1 LGEKR
6 THRTWAKRAWP
17 SAEVMVVIVVMLLL
31 MLLMLLLLLLLL
43 LHSVGNM
50 EPSAVVQ
57 GMALAG
63 AGRVAFQA
71 IEGMAARRRAF
82 VRRLAEAE
90 NRQGP
95 PASTSHAVTTG
106 KMDCG
111 RR

>member
-1 LGEKR
+1 
-6 THRTWAKRAWP
+6 
-17 SAEVMVVIVVMLLL
+17 VVIVVMML
-31 MLLMLLLLLLLL
+31 MLLLPMLLLLLL
-43 LHSVGNM
+43 LHSAGNM

>member
-1 LGEKR
+1 
-6 THRTWAKRAWP
+6 
-17 SAEVMVVIVVMLLL
+17 MVVVVVVVM
-31 MLLMLLLLLLLL
+31 MIMMMMMLL
-43 LHSVGNM
+43 LHSAGDM

-57 GMALAG
+57 GMVLAG
-63 AGRVAFQA
+63 AGRVAFQG

>member
-1 LGEKR
+1 
-6 THRTWAKRAWP
+6 
-17 SAEVMVVIVVMLLL
+17 MVVVVVM
-31 MLLMLLLLLLLL
+31 MMMMLLLL
-43 LHSVGNM
+43 LHSAGDM

-57 GMALAG
+57 GMVLAG
-63 AGRVAFQA
+63 AGRVAFQG

>member
-1 LGEKR
+1 VVLGEKR

-17 SAEVMVVIVVMLLL
+17 SAEVVVVIVVMLL
-31 MLLMLLLLLLLL
+31 MLLLPMLLLL
-43 LHSVGNM
+43 LHSAGNM

>member
-1 LGEKR
+1 
-6 THRTWAKRAWP
+6 
-17 SAEVMVVIVVMLLL
+17 M
-31 MLLMLLLLLLLL
+31 LL
-43 LHSVGNM
+43 LHSAGNM
-50 EPSAVVQ
+50 EPSAGVQ
-57 GMALAG
+57 GMVLAG
-63 AGRVAFQA
+63 AGRVAFQS

-90 NRQGP
+90 SGQGP

>member
-1 LGEKR
+1 
-6 THRTWAKRAWP
+6 
-17 SAEVMVVIVVMLLL
+17 VIVVMML
-31 MLLMLLLLLLLL
+31 MLLLPMLLLLLL
-43 LHSVGNM
+43 LHSAGNM

>member
-1 LGEKR
+1 
-6 THRTWAKRAWP
+6 
-17 SAEVMVVIVVMLLL
+17 MVVVVVVVVVM
-31 MLLMLLLLLLLL
+31 MMMMMMMLL
-43 LHSVGNM
+43 LHSAGDM

-57 GMALAG
+57 GMVLAG
-63 AGRVAFQA
+63 AGRVAFQG

>member
-1 LGEKR
+1 
-6 THRTWAKRAWP
+6 
-17 SAEVMVVIVVMLLL
+17 MVVVVVVM
-31 MLLMLLLLLLLL
+31 MMMMMLLLLLLLL
-43 LHSVGNM
+43 LHSAGDM

-57 GMALAG
+57 GMVLAG
-63 AGRVAFQA
+63 AGRVAFQG